1 MWDHLKV
8 FFDTT
13 MFSPHGICLLW
24 EPELLAVHIVSD
36 AIIALSYFSIPFA
49 LAYFVFKRRDVEF
62 GWVFWAFAIFIMAC
76 GVTHVFS
83 IYTLWVPVYGLEGL
97 VKAVTAIASLVTA
110 ALLWPLIPKLLTI
123 PSPVQ
128 LRLAHSMLEAEAR
141 QRREAEAMLGHTQ
154 KLEAIGQLTGGV
166 AHDFNNLLTVI
177 AGNLEMAQRALA
189 KWNESSRERIERAV
203 EHAYNG
209 AQRAA
214 TLTNR
219 LLAFA
224 RKQPFDPKVVNPDQ
238 LIAGMSDFFRR
249 TVGEPIELKILS
261 AQGLWNTETDPSQLE
276 AALLNLIVNARDAMP
291 NGGKLTIETNN
302 CFIDEQYAKQNA
314 DVVAGPYVSISVT
327 DNGVGMD
334 QATLERAFEPF
345 FSTKETGQ
353 GTGLGLSQVYGF
365 AKQSGGFAAID
376 SRVGE
381 GTSVKIYLP
390 RTFLTLSAEIVAS
403 DTDGDLTGA
412 GETILVVED
421 DEQVRRYIVETL
433 VDLNYQVIEA
443 RDAIQATEVFNR
455 FGQTIDLLL
464 SDVVMP
470 GKNGRIL
477 SEELVR
483 QNPELK
489 VLFMTG
495 YSRDALVH
503 HGRLD
508 AGVSLLQ
515 KPVTQRDLAKGLRAL
530 LKGSA
535 GRQSPQQDIA

>member
-1 MWDHLKV
+1 MWAHLKL

-24 EPELLAVHIVSD
+24 EPELLVVHVVSD

-62 GWVFWAFAIFIMAC
+62 GWIFWAFAIFIMAC
-76 GVTHVFS
+76 GVTHLFS
-83 IYTLWVPVYGLEGL
+83 IYTLWVPAYGVEGL
-97 VKAVTAIASLVTA
+97 AKAVTAIASLTTA
-110 ALLWPLIPKLLTI
+110 GLLWLLIPKLLAI
-123 PSPVQ
+123 PSPGQ

-141 QRREAEAMLGHTQ
+141 QRQEAEAMLGHAQ

-177 AGNLEMAQRALA
+177 AGNLEMAQRALD
-189 KWNESSRERIERAV
+189 KWNESSRERIGRAV
-203 EHAYNG
+203 ERAYNG

-224 RKQPFDPKVVNPDQ
+224 RNQPFDPKVVNPNQ
-238 LIAGMSDFFRR
+238 LISGMSDFFQR
-249 TVGEPIELKILS
+249 TLGETIDLEIVGG
-261 AQGLWNTETDPSQLE
+261 QGLWNTETDPNQLE
-276 AALLNLIVNARDAMP
+276 AALLNLVVNARDAMP
-291 NGGKLTIETNN
+291 DGGKLTIETSNS
-302 CFIDEQYAKQNA
+302 FIDEQYAKQNA
-314 DVVAGPYVSISVT
+314 DVAPGPYVSVSVS

-345 FSTKETGQ
+345 FSTKEPGQ

-376 SRVGE
+376 SRVGQ
-381 GTSVKIYLP
+381 GTSVRIYLP
-390 RTFLTLSAEIVAS
+390 RTPLPLTAQIVAP
-403 DTDGDLTGA
+403 DTAGVPTGA

-421 DEQVRRYIVETL
+421 DEQVRRYVVETL
-433 VDLNYQVIEA
+433 GELSYQVIEA
-443 RDAIQATEVFNR
+443 RDAIEANEVFNR
-455 FGQTIDLLL
+455 LGRAIDLLL
-464 SDVVMP
+464 TDVVMP

-483 QNPELK
+483 LNPELK

-495 YSRDALVH
+495 YSRDAIVH
-503 HGRLD
+503 DGRLD
-508 AGVSLLQ
+508 AGISLLQ
-515 KPVTQRDLAKGLRAL
+515 KPISQRDLARRIYSLLR
-530 LKGSA
+530 GSA
-535 GRQSPQQDIA
+535 GRQPSQQDTA

>member
-24 EPELLAVHIVSD
+24 EPELLVVHIVSD
-36 AIIALSYFSIPFA
+36 AVIALSYFSIPFA

-76 GVTHVFS
+76 GVTHLFS

-123 PSPVQ
+123 PSPGQ
-128 LRLAHSMLEAEAR
+128 LRLAHAMLEAEAR
-141 QRREAEAMLGHTQ
+141 QRQEAEEKLGHAQ
-154 KLEAIGQLTGGV
+154 KLEAIGRLTGGV

-177 AGNLEMAQRALA
+177 AGNLELAQRALS
-189 KWNESSRERIERAV
+189 KWNESSRERIGRAV

-224 RKQPFDPKVVNPDQ
+224 RKQPFDPKVVNPDH
-238 LIAGMSDFFRR
+238 LISGMADFFRR
-249 TVGEPIELKILS
+249 TLGETIELEIVG
-261 AQGLWNTETDPSQLE
+261 AQGLWNTETDPNHLE
-276 AALLNLIVNARDAMP
+276 AALLNLVVNARDALP
-291 NGGKLTIETNN
+291 NGGKLTIETSNS
-302 CFIDEQYAKQNA
+302 FIDEEYAKQNA
-314 DVVAGPYVSISVT
+314 DVLPGPYALICVT

-334 QATLERAFEPF
+334 PTTLERAFEPF

-365 AKQSGGFAAID
+365 VKQSGGFAAID
-376 SRVGE
+376 SKVGK

-390 RTFLTLSAEIVAS
+390 RTSLALAAQIVAP
-403 DTDGDLTGA
+403 DTDGAPIGA

-433 VDLNYQVIEA
+433 VELNYQVIKA
-443 RDAIQATEVFNR
+443 RDAIEANEVFNR
-455 FGQTIDLLL
+455 FGHAIDLLL
-464 SDVVMP
+464 TDVVMP
-470 GKNGRIL
+470 GKNGRVL

-483 QNPELK
+483 RKPELK

-503 HGRLD
+503 NGRLD

-515 KPVTQRDLAKGLRAL
+515 KPVTQKDLAKRLRAL
-530 LKGSA
+530 LKVSA
-535 GRQSPQQDIA
+535 GSQPPQQNMA

>member
-24 EPELLAVHIVSD
+24 EPELLVIHIVSD
-36 AIIALSYFSIPFA
+36 AVIALSYFSIPFA

-76 GVTHVFS
+76 GVTHLFS

-123 PSPVQ
+123 PSPGQ

-141 QRREAEAMLGHTQ
+141 QRREAEAMLGHAQ

-189 KWNESSRERIERAV
+189 KWNESSRERIGRAV

-249 TVGEPIELKILS
+249 TVGEPIELKIVGV
-261 AQGLWNTETDPSQLE
+261 QGLWNTETDPNQLE

-302 CFIDEQYAKQNA
+302 SFIDEQYAKQNA

-403 DTDGDLTGA
+403 DPDGDPTGA

-443 RDAIQATEVFNR
+443 RDAMEATEVFNR

-483 QNPELK
+483 RNSELK

-495 YSRDALVH
+495 YSQDALVH

-508 AGVSLLQ
+508 VGVSLLQ
-515 KPVTQRDLAKGLRAL
+515 KPVTQRGLAKGLRAL

-535 GRQSPQQDIA
+535 GRQPPQQNIA

>member
-24 EPELLAVHIVSD
+24 EPELLVVHIVSD
-36 AIIALSYFSIPFA
+36 AVIALSYFSIPFA

-76 GVTHVFS
+76 GVTHLFS

-123 PSPVQ
+123 PSPGQ

-141 QRREAEAMLGHTQ
+141 QRREAEAMLGHAQ

-189 KWNESSRERIERAV
+189 KWNESSRERIGRAV

-224 RKQPFDPKVVNPDQ
+224 RKQPFNPKVVNPDQ
-238 LIAGMSDFFRR
+238 LISGMSDFFRR
-249 TVGEPIELKILS
+249 TVGETIELKIVGV
-261 AQGLWNTETDPSQLE
+261 QGLWNTETDPNQLE
-276 AALLNLIVNARDAMP
+276 AALLNLVVNARDAMP

-302 CFIDEQYAKQNA
+302 SFIDEQYAKQNA

-334 QATLERAFEPF
+334 QTTLERAFEPF
-345 FSTKETGQ
+345 FSTKETRQ

-390 RTFLTLSAEIVAS
+390 RTSLALTAQIVAT
-403 DTDGDLTGA
+403 DTDGAPTGA

-421 DEQVRRYIVETL
+421 DEHVRRYIVETL
-433 VDLNYQVIEA
+433 VELNYQVIEA
-443 RDAIQATEVFNR
+443 RDAIEANEVFNC

-464 SDVVMP
+464 TDVVMP

-477 SEELVR
+477 SEELAR
-483 QNPELK
+483 RNPELK

-495 YSRDALVH
+495 YSRDAIVH

-515 KPVTQRDLAKGLRAL
+515 KPVTQKDLAKRLRAL
-530 LKGSA
+530 LRVSA
-535 GRQSPQQDIA
+535 GRQPDRKT

>member
-1 MWDHLKV
+1 LKV

-24 EPELLAVHIVSD
+24 EPELLVIHIVSD
-36 AIIALSYFSIPFA
+36 AVIALSYFSIPFA

-76 GVTHVFS
+76 GVTHLFS

-123 PSPVQ
+123 PSPGQ

-141 QRREAEAMLGHTQ
+141 QRREAEAMLGHAQ

-189 KWNESSRERIERAV
+189 KWNESSRERIGRAV

-249 TVGEPIELKILS
+249 TVGEPIELKIVGV
-261 AQGLWNTETDPSQLE
+261 QGLWNTETDPNQLE

-302 CFIDEQYAKQNA
+302 SFIDEQYAKQNA

-403 DTDGDLTGA
+403 DPDGDPTGA

-443 RDAIQATEVFNR
+443 RDAMEATEVFNR

-483 QNPELK
+483 RNSELK

-495 YSRDALVH
+495 YSQDALVH

-508 AGVSLLQ
+508 VGVSLLQ
-515 KPVTQRDLAKGLRAL
+515 KPVTQRGLAKGLRAL

-535 GRQSPQQDIA
+535 GRQPPQQNIA

>member
-24 EPELLAVHIVSD
+24 EPELLVVHIVSD
-36 AIIALSYFSIPFA
+36 AVIALSYFSIPFA

-76 GVTHVFS
+76 GVTHLFS

-123 PSPVQ
+123 PSPGQ

-141 QRREAEAMLGHTQ
+141 QRREAEAMLGHAQ

-189 KWNESSRERIERAV
+189 KWNESSRERIGRAV

-224 RKQPFDPKVVNPDQ
+224 RKQPFNPKVVNPDQ
-238 LIAGMSDFFRR
+238 LISGMSDFFRR
-249 TVGEPIELKILS
+249 TVGETIELKIVGV
-261 AQGLWNTETDPSQLE
+261 QGLWNTETDPNQLE
-276 AALLNLIVNARDAMP
+276 AALLNLVVNARDAMP

-302 CFIDEQYAKQNA
+302 SFIDEQYAKQNA

-334 QATLERAFEPF
+334 QTTLERAFEPF
-345 FSTKETGQ
+345 FSTKETRQ

-390 RTFLTLSAEIVAS
+390 RTSLALTAQIVAT
-403 DTDGDLTGA
+403 DTDGAPTGA

-433 VDLNYQVIEA
+433 VELNYQVIEA
-443 RDAIQATEVFNR
+443 RDAIEANEVFNC

-464 SDVVMP
+464 TDVVMP

-477 SEELVR
+477 SEELAR
-483 QNPELK
+483 RNPELK

-495 YSRDALVH
+495 YSRDAIVH

-515 KPVTQRDLAKGLRAL
+515 KPVTQKDLAKRLRAL
-530 LKGSA
+530 LRVSA
-535 GRQSPQQDIA
+535 GRQPHRKT

>member
-24 EPELLAVHIVSD
+24 EPELLVVHIVSD
-36 AIIALSYFSIPFA
+36 AVIALSYFSIPFA

-76 GVTHVFS
+76 GVTHLFS

-123 PSPVQ
+123 PSPGQ

-141 QRREAEAMLGHTQ
+141 QRREAEAMLGHAQ

-177 AGNLEMAQRALA
+177 AGNLEMAQRALT
-189 KWNESSRERIERAV
+189 KWNESSRERIGRAV

-209 AQRAA
+209 AERAV
-214 TLTNR
+214 TLTSR

-238 LIAGMSDFFRR
+238 LISGMSDFFRR
-249 TVGEPIELKILS
+249 TVGETIELKIVGV
-261 AQGLWNTETDPSQLE
+261 QGLWNTETDPNQLE
-276 AALLNLIVNARDAMP
+276 AALLNLVVNARDAMP

-302 CFIDEQYAKQNA
+302 SFIDEQYAKQNA

-334 QATLERAFEPF
+334 QTTLERAFEPF
-345 FSTKETGQ
+345 FSTKETRQ

-390 RTFLTLSAEIVAS
+390 RTSLALTAQIVAT
-403 DTDGDLTGA
+403 DTDAAPRGA

-433 VDLNYQVIEA
+433 VELNYQVIEA
-443 RDAIQATEVFNR
+443 RDAIEANEVFNC

-464 SDVVMP
+464 TDVVMP
-470 GKNGRIL
+470 GKDGRIL
-477 SEELVR
+477 SEELAR
-483 QNPELK
+483 RNPELK

-495 YSRDALVH
+495 YSRDAIVH

-515 KPVTQRDLAKGLRAL
+515 KPVTQKDLAKRLRAL
-530 LKGSA
+530 LRVSA
-535 GRQSPQQDIA
+535 GRQPPQQDIA

>member
-1 MWDHLKV
+1 
-8 FFDTT
+8 
-13 MFSPHGICLLW
+13 
-24 EPELLAVHIVSD
+24 
-36 AIIALSYFSIPFA
+36 
-49 LAYFVFKRRDVEF
+49 
-62 GWVFWAFAIFIMAC
+62 
-76 GVTHVFS
+76 
-83 IYTLWVPVYGLEGL
+83 
-97 VKAVTAIASLVTA
+97 
-110 ALLWPLIPKLLTI
+110 
-123 PSPVQ
+123 
-128 LRLAHSMLEAEAR
+128 
-141 QRREAEAMLGHTQ
+141 MLGHAQ

-166 AHDFNNLLTVI
+166 PHDFNNLLTVI
-177 AGNLEMAQRALA
+177 AGDLEMAQRALA
-189 KWNESSRERIERAV
+189 KWNESSRERIGRAV

-249 TVGEPIELKILS
+249 TVGEPIELKIVGV
-261 AQGLWNTETDPSQLE
+261 QGLWNTETDPNQLE

-302 CFIDEQYAKQNA
+302 SFIDEQYAKQNA

-390 RTFLTLSAEIVAS
+390 RTFLALSAEIVAS
-403 DTDGDLTGA
+403 DTDGDPTGA

-421 DEQVRRYIVETL
+421 DEQVRRYVVETR

-443 RDAIQATEVFNR
+443 RDAIEATEVFNR

-477 SEELVR
+477 SEELAR
-483 QNPELK
+483 RNSELK

-508 AGVSLLQ
+508 VGVSLLQ

-535 GRQSPQQDIA
+535 GRQPPQQDIA

>member
-24 EPELLAVHIVSD
+24 EPELLVVHVVSD
-36 AIIALSYFSIPFA
+36 AVIALSYFSIPFA

-62 GWVFWAFAIFIMAC
+62 GWVFWAFALFIMAC
-76 GVTHVFS
+76 GVTHLFS

-97 VKAVTAIASLVTA
+97 VKAVTAVASLVTA

-123 PSPVQ
+123 PSPGQ
-128 LRLAHSMLEAEAR
+128 LRLAHSMLEAEER
-141 QRREAEAMLGHTQ
+141 QRREAEAMLGHAQ

-189 KWNESSRERIERAV
+189 KWNESSRERIGRAV
-203 EHAYNG
+203 EHAYSG

-249 TVGEPIELKILS
+249 TVGEPIELKIVGV
-261 AQGLWNTETDPSQLE
+261 QGLWNTETDPNQLE

-302 CFIDEQYAKQNA
+302 SFIDEQYAKQNA

-390 RTFLTLSAEIVAS
+390 RTFLALSAEIVAS
-403 DTDGDLTGA
+403 DTDGDPTGA

-443 RDAIQATEVFNR
+443 RDAIEATEVFNR

-483 QNPELK
+483 RNSELK

-535 GRQSPQQDIA
+535 GRQPPQQDIA

>member
-1 MWDHLKV
+1 MWEHLKV

-24 EPELLAVHIVSD
+24 EPELLVVHIVSD
-36 AIIALSYFSIPFA
+36 AVIALSYFSIPFA

-76 GVTHVFS
+76 GVTHLFS
-83 IYTLWVPVYGLEGL
+83 IYTLWVPAYGLEGL
-97 VKAVTAIASLVTA
+97 VKAVTAVASLVTA

-123 PSPVQ
+123 PSPGQ
-128 LRLAHSMLEAEAR
+128 LRLAHSMLEVEAR
-141 QRREAEAMLGHTQ
+141 QRRDAEAMLGHAQ
-154 KLEAIGQLTGGV
+154 KMEAIGQLTGGV

-189 KWNESSRERIERAV
+189 KWNESSRERIGRAV

-224 RKQPFDPKVVNPDQ
+224 RKQPFDPKVVNADQ
-238 LIAGMSDFFRR
+238 LINGMQDFFRR
-249 TVGEPIELKILS
+249 TIGETIELKIVGV
-261 AQGLWNTETDPSQLE
+261 QGLWNTETDPGQLE
-276 AALLNLIVNARDAMP
+276 AALLNLVVNARDAMP
-291 NGGKLTIETNN
+291 NGGKLTIETSNA
-302 CFIDEQYAKQNA
+302 FIDEQYAKQNA
-314 DVVAGPYVSISVT
+314 DVVAGRYVSISVT
-327 DNGVGMD
+327 DNGAGMD
-334 QATLERAFEPF
+334 KATLDRAFEPF

-365 AKQSGGFAAID
+365 AKQSGGFAKID

-390 RTFLTLSAEIVAS
+390 QTSLALTAQIVAP
-403 DTDGDLTGA
+403 DTDGASMGA

-433 VDLNYQVIEA
+433 VELNYQVIEA
-443 RDAIQATEVFNR
+443 RDAIEANEVFKR

-464 SDVVMP
+464 TDVVMP

-483 QNPELK
+483 RNPVLK

-495 YSRDALVH
+495 YSRDAIVH

-508 AGVSLLQ
+508 EGVSLLQ
-515 KPVTQRDLAKGLRAL
+515 KPVTQRDLAKRIRAL
-530 LKGSA
+530 LGGSVA
-535 GRQSPQQDIA
+535 RNLPQQDIA